1 MLTLTPARGRRAGSG
16 KLGIA
21 LAGGGPLGSFYELGA
36 LRALE
41 EAIVG
46 RKLTDFDVYV
56 GVSSGSYVA
65 AGLANGFDTEAMG
78 AMFIEDDSTLLPL
91 SPGIL
96 LQPAVGE
103 YLRRLRLLPMAL
115 ASIAQQY
122 ARAPLR
128 SI

>member
-56 GVSSGSYVA
+56 GVSSGSYVLQA
-65 AGLANGFDTEAMG
+65 WRTALIPKPWERCSSRMTRPSCLCLRGYCCSRPWGNTCVASGCCPWP
-78 AMFIEDDSTLLPL
+78 LP
-91 SPGIL
+91 
-96 LQPAVGE
+96 A
-103 YLRRLRLLPMAL
+103 
-115 ASIAQQY
+115 
-122 ARAPLR
+122 
-128 SI
+128 